1 MKKLTANQLRTFSR
15 NLDYFFNN
23 ATDEEIAQGKRW
35 YKNANEI
42 CEDISNI
49 YRVPTTIA
57 AGVISALSPR
67 NKWDKNIKDAYSV
80 FAAINEGLQPEE
92 IKVSTFHTNKF
103 KAFEIAK
110 GNKSITWDSQKTF
123 SFVRNVG
130 ELDENFVT
138 VDVWHLRACFKKLI
152 PSQAIGRIAYDQ
164 IVKLTSKK
172 ALKLGLKPYE
182 YQAIV
187 WVSCRNNLTR

>member
-23 ATDEEIAQGKRW
+23 ATDDEIAQGKRW

-49 YRVPTTIA
+49 YRVPTIRV

-67 NKWDKNIKDAYSV
+67 NKWGKNIKDAYSV
-80 FAAINEGLQPEE
+80 FAAINEGLQPEQ

-110 GNKSITWDSQKTF
+110 GDKSQSHGTRKK
-123 SFVRNVG
+123 
-130 ELDENFVT
+130 
-138 VDVWHLRACFKKLI
+138 HLAL
-152 PSQAIGRIAYDQ
+152 SETLASWMRI
-164 IVKLTSKK
+164 L
-172 ALKLGLKPYE
+172 
-182 YQAIV
+182 
-187 WVSCRNNLTR
+187 